1 MYKQLLFKHSE
12 TVQTY
17 HRPTELCH
25 TLTKDIEIYVWV
37 SEAAFRK
44 QIKLKRYYEIV
55 FFFKKKKEWIHDFR
69 DF

>member
-37 SEAAFRK
+37 SEGAFRK

-55 FFFKKKKEWIHDFR
+55 FFFF
-69 DF
+69 F